1 MRKTIQIIPI
11 LWMLPAALNL
21 SSCDEN
27 STTTTL
33 SPVGMVCNASSE
45 CITQYCN
52 DNHYCAEK
60 PAALLNNGSACTKSA
75 ECISDYCSS
84 DGICT
89 EKSNPNPNPNPNPVD
104 DKEKLGKTCSEN
116 ADCGSYYC
124 VTNVCM
130 TIEQVSS
137 LTCASSDMPYC
148 LGDYLVQCRVWAD
161 MSYVNDVTD
170 CTKSGRVCKTAN
182 SVAICSETCAPEDLG
197 KEKTICDEDNKN
209 WEGYVIG
216 VEVHKCQK
224 IDDEYFY
231 VFDRYEN
238 CGFNEICMGDKC
250 F

>member
-1 MRKTIQIIPI
+1 MRTTNRIILIQT
-11 LWMLPAALNL
+11 MLLAALNL

-60 PAALLNNGSACTKSA
+60 PAALLSDGSPCTKSA
-75 ECISDYCSS
+75 ECISDYCNSEGVCS
-84 DGICT
+84 
-89 EKSNPNPNPNPNPVD
+89 KKAPPNPD
-104 DKEKLGKTCSEN
+104 DKDKLGKTCSEH
-116 ADCGSYYC
+116 ADCGSYFC

-130 TIEQVSS
+130 KIEEVNS
-137 LTCASSDMPYC
+137 LTCASTDMPYC
-148 LGDYLVQCRVWAD
+148 LGNYLVQCRVWSD
-161 MSYVNDVTD
+161 MSYINDVTD

-182 SVAICSETCAPEDLG
+182 SVAICSDTCAPEDLG

-209 WEGYVIG
+209 WEGYLVG

-224 IDDEYFY
+224 VDDNYFY

-238 CGFNEICMGDKC
+238 CALNEICMNDKC